1 MPESQNQNI
10 RNQELGTESKE
21 LNWEFFYPDCDF
33 SEEINL
39 EPQN

>member
-1 MPESQNQNI
+1 MPDQQESI
-10 RNQELGTESKE
+10 RKQELETKCKE